1 MCGIC
6 GLVYKHGFKP
16 REEILHAM
24 NDAMIHRGPD
34 DEGYWFG
41 DGCGLAMR
49 RLSIIDLS
57 SGHQPISNED
67 QTVWVVFN
75 GEIYNFLDIRKKLE
89 TQGHIFYTKTD
100 TEVLVHLYEEYG
112 IDFVHQLNGMF
123 AIGLWD
129 RRKMRLILVRDRLGI
144 KPLYYS
150 VTSDGLAFGSE
161 IKSLLKNPGQQ
172 KILDIVSLNQYL
184 TYEYVPSPRTI
195 YSGIKRLFP
204 GHVLIY
210 ENEEINTY
218 QYWRLKYA
226 STSQTPRSEEE
237 SMVEIEKLIEDSVKR
252 RTIADVPLGAFLSGG
267 IDSSLITYFLTK
279 VSNQRVQTFNI
290 GFVEKTYDE
299 SVYARKVAAFLDT
312 EHHEAILSASSA
324 EEILPEIFGLLD
336 EPFADASLIPTY
348 LLSKYTRQSVKV
360 ALSGDGGDELFGGYP
375 TYIAHKL
382 ARHFPQIAAKPLQFL
397 ANLLPASDENISFD
411 FKVKKFV
418 SGLHY
423 KTPERNQIWLGSFDP
438 DQKSQLLSKVICSL
452 FHKAGR
458 GGIASS
464 TFMPIFHHLEKAD
477 TDDYLNR
484 ILYQDMFFYLHD
496 NMFFKVDRSSMWNSL
511 EVRIPYMDYRLVELV
526 CPIAGN
532 LKVKGIETK
541 YLLKKIAQKYL
552 PKEITTRKKKGFGM
566 PVAKWLKGSLKSVGE
581 ELLHPDRIRK
591 RGLFNDSYVSRIWQ
605 EHQRGFFDHRKL
617 LWTLII
623 FEMWSD
629 TYGFDNIDYR

>member
-6 GLVYKHGFKP
+6 GLVHGHGCKP
-16 REEILHAM
+16 QEEILHAM

-67 QTVWVVFN
+67 KTVWVVFN
-75 GEIYNFLDIRKKLE
+75 GEIYNFIDIRKNLE
-89 TQGHIFYTKTD
+89 TQGHLFYTKTD

-123 AIGLWD
+123 AIALWD
-129 RRKMRLILVRDRLGI
+129 RKKKRLILVRDRLGI

-161 IKSLLKNPGQQ
+161 MKSLLKNPKQQ
-172 KILDIVSLNQYL
+172 KTLDIVSLNQYL

-204 GHVLIY
+204 GEALIY
-210 ENEEINTY
+210 ENGEMNTY

-226 STSQTPRSEEE
+226 STTETPWSEEE
-237 SMVEIEKLIEDSVKR
+237 SLVEIEKLLEDSVKL

-267 IDSSLITYFLTK
+267 VDSSLITYFLTK

-290 GFVEKTYDE
+290 GFIEKSYDE
-299 SVYARKVAAFLDT
+299 SSFARKVSAFLDT
-312 EHHEAILSASSA
+312 EHHEAILSANSA
-324 EEILPEIFGLLD
+324 EEILPEIFRLLD

-375 TYIAHKL
+375 TYIAHKI
-382 ARHFPQIAAKPLQFL
+382 ASFFPQFAVRPLQFM
-397 ANLLPASDENISFD
+397 ANLLPTSDENISFD
-411 FKVKKFV
+411 FKAKKFV
-418 SGLHY
+418 SGLY
-423 KTPERNQIWLGSFDP
+423 YSTPERNQIWLGSFDP
-438 DQKSQLLSKVICSL
+438 DQKSQLFSAFAYSL
-452 FHKAGR
+452 LNKDGI

-464 TFMPIFHHLEKAD
+464 TFMPIFNHLAKVD
-477 TDDYLNR
+477 TNDYLNK

-511 EVRIPYMDYRLVELV
+511 EVRIPYMDYRLVEFV
-526 CPIAGN
+526 CPIAGSI
-532 LKVKGIETK
+532 KVRGLETK
-541 YLLKKIAQKYL
+541 HLLKKIAQKYL
-552 PKEITTRKKKGFGM
+552 PKEIINRRKKGFGM
-566 PVAKWLKGSLKSVGE
+566 PVAKWLKGSLKSVGN

-591 RGLFNDSYVSRIWQ
+591 TGLFNPAYVSRIWQ
-605 EHQRGFFDHRKL
+605 EHQKGLFDHRKL

-623 FEMWSD
+623 FEMWRD
-629 TYGFDNIDYR
+629 TYGFDNINHN